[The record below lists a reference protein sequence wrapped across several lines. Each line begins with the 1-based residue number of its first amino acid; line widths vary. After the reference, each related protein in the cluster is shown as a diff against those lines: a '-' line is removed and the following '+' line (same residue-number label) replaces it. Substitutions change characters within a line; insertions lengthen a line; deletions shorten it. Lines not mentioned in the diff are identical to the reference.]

1 VQHWNPGEY
10 LKFRNER
17 TQPSIDLISKIKMDD
32 PRSIIDIG
40 CGPGNSTQA
49 LYQRWPT
56 AEIVGLDH
64 SEQMI
69 KKAREDYPKQKWVL
83 ADASRFESD
92 RTYDLVFSNA
102 ALQWISNHE
111 RLLLRLFNLLND
123 KGAFAVQVPANNES
137 PLHKA
142 LLSVSSRQ
150 MWVQFTTGCEQLL
163 NYRSPAYYY
172 DLLSPM
178 VSEIDLWGTRY
189 YHVLASHEG
198 LIEWYRS
205 TGMRPFLER
214 LPDDASRTRFENDVL
229 EECRNDYKI
238 QKDGKI
244 LYPFERIFF
253 IAYK

>member
-1 VQHWNPGEY
+1 
-10 LKFRNER
+10 
-17 TQPSIDLISKIKMDD
+17 MDA
-32 PRSIIDIG
+32 PKSIIDIG

-56 AEIVGLDH
+56 AEIVGLDN
-64 SEQMI
+64 SEEMI

-92 RTYDLVFSNA
+92 RSYDLVFSNA

-111 RLLLRLFNLLND
+111 KLLLRLFNLLND
-123 KGAFAVQVPANNES
+123 KGALAVQVPANIES

-142 LLSVSSRQ
+142 LLSVSSRP
-150 MWVQFTTGCEQLL
+150 MWHPFTTGCGQRL
-163 NYRSPAYYY
+163 NYRHSTYYY
-172 DLLSPM
+172 DLLSLV
-178 VSEIDLWGTRY
+178 VSEIDLWETTY

-198 LIEWYRS
+198 LIEWYRG

-214 LPDDASRTRFENDVL
+214 LPDDASRKQFEEAIF

-244 LYPFERIFF
+244 LYPFKRIFF

>member
-1 VQHWNPGEY
+1 MRHWNPGQY
-10 LKFRNER
+10 LKFKNER
-17 TQPSIDLISKIKMDD
+17 TQPSIDLISKIKMDNAN
-32 PRSIIDIG
+32 SIIDIG

-56 AEIVGLDH
+56 AEIVGLDN
-64 SEQMI
+64 SEEMI
-69 KKAREDYPKQKWVL
+69 KKARKDYPKQKWVL
-83 ADASRFESD
+83 ANASRFESD
-92 RTYDLVFSNA
+92 RTYDLVFSSA
-102 ALQWISNHE
+102 VLQWISNHE
-111 RLLLRLFNLLND
+111 RLLLRLINLLND
-123 KGAFAVQVPANNES
+123 KGALAVQVPANNES

-150 MWVQFTTGCEQLL
+150 MWHQFTTGCEQLL
-163 NYRSPAYYY
+163 NYRSSAYYY
-172 DLLSPM
+172 DLLSPV
-178 VSEIDLWGTRY
+178 VSEIDLWETTY

-214 LPDDASRTRFENDVL
+214 LPDDVSRTRFEKDVL
-229 EECRNDYKI
+229 EECRNDYPM

-244 LYPFERIFF
+244 LYPFKRIFF